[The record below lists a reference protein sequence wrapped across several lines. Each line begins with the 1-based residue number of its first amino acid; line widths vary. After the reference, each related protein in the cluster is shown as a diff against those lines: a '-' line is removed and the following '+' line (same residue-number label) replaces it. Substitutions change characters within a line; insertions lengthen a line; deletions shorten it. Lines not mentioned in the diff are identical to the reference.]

1 MPSTSPLRIGIQAR
15 EASRLL
21 AHADTERKNKTLC
34 QMAMLLREHCDEI
47 IQTNQSDLEVA
58 SRLGFDSKVISRL
71 TFDSEKVQARINALF
86 QIAGLPDPVGQMF
99 DMHKMENGL
108 MWGRK
113 RVPLGVILVIYEA
126 RPHVTI
132 NAGAFC
138 LKSGNAS
145 ILRGG
150 SEAKNCNRLLGK
162 LWQTSLKQVGLP
174 PQCIQVISGSYDEI
188 NELLQLD
195 EYVDLVIPR
204 GGRNLIKAVV
214 DKSRIPVIKHYA
226 GICHVYIDEYSR
238 IRRGIGIAIDS
249 KCLMPEVCNAMET
262 LLVSEALLPEMRTI
276 VDSFRECGVTVKGC
290 PRVRDMVPYVEPATE
305 EDWRTE
311 YLDKVL
317 SIRVVENVNEAI
329 MHINHYG
336 SHHTDA
342 IVTDRRSHA
351 MKFVEHVDSSV
362 VLVNASTM
370 FCDGKSLGMGAEIG
384 ISTDKL
390 HARGPMGLK
399 ELTSYK
405 FVIMGEEHVMGD
417 PQALRN
423 TSVSD
428 QVKR

>member
-1 MPSTSPLRIGIQAR
+1 MHSTSPLGIGIQAR

-21 AHADTERKNKTLC
+21 AHAEAKRKNEALY
-34 QMAMLLREHCDEI
+34 QMAMLLGEHRDEVM
-47 IQTNQSDLEVA
+47 QANQSDLEA
-58 SRLGFDSKVISRL
+58 ATRQGLDPGVISRL
-71 TFDSEKVQARINALF
+71 TFDLKKIQARIDALF
-86 QIAGLPDPVGQMF
+86 RIAGLPDPVGQMF
-99 DMHKMENGL
+99 DVHKMENGL
-108 MWGRK
+108 MWCRK
-113 RVPLGVILVIYEA
+113 RIPLGVILIIYEA

-138 LKSGNAS
+138 LKSGNAT

-162 LWQTSLKQVGLP
+162 LWETSLKEVRLP
-174 PQCIQVISGSYDEI
+174 PQTIQVISGSHGDI

-195 EYVDLVIPR
+195 EYIDLVIPR
-204 GGRNLIKAVV
+204 GGKNLINAVV

-238 IRRGIGIAIDS
+238 IRRGIEIALDS
-249 KCLMPEVCNAMET
+249 KCLMPDVCNAMET
-262 LLVSEALLPEMRTI
+262 LLVSQALLPEMRTI
-276 VDSFRECGVTVKGC
+276 VDSFRDSGVVVKGC
-290 PRVRDMVPYVEPATE
+290 PRVRDMVPDVQPATE

-311 YLDKVL
+311 YLDKVV
-317 SIRVVENVNEAI
+317 SIRVVDNLDKAI
-329 MHINHYG
+329 THINHYG

-342 IVTDRRSHA
+342 IVTDRQSHA

-399 ELTSYK
+399 ELSSYK
-405 FVIMGEEHVMGD
+405 FVIVGEEHVMGE
-417 PQALRN
+417 PQA
-423 TSVSD
+423 
-428 QVKR
+428 